1 MSEIDA
7 IRIRGIR
14 QNNLKGFDLELPLG
28 KLVVVTGLSGAG
40 KSSLVFETLHAEG
53 QRRYVETFSPY
64 TRQFMETLDRPD
76 VEEVENVRPSI
87 AISQGNT
94 VKTSRSSVGTMTELC
109 DYFKVWFC
117 HSAELH
123 DPATGKVI
131 KEETPE
137 SVWLD
142 AQARWGGKT
151 VLVTFTVPLPDN
163 LPAETVLD
171 GLLSQGYARVLVDG
185 AGVKTGELSPA
196 NIQGKERL
204 AIIQDRVKLQDANRA
219 RFLEAAEWAFK
230 YGKESLALYSSE
242 GEKLEVYQQG
252 LRSPETGQVF
262 KLPSPALF
270 SFNSAVGACPKCR
283 GFGRTIE
290 TDYRLV
296 IPDPG
301 KTLKQGAIRAFQGKV
316 YSECQKDLMR
326 AAAENGIP
334 TDVPWEDLPPVH
346 QAFVLDGEK
355 DYVEDSGQWYGV
367 KRFFDWQEGRTYKM
381 HVRVFLSRYRAY
393 VACPDCGGT
402 RFQPEALNWR
412 WQGKSLPELYQ
423 LPIEDLR
430 ALLAPLE
437 THFLSVKSNP
447 VDLAARSILSRLDY
461 LVQVGVGYLT
471 LDRTS
476 RTLSGGESQRV
487 NLTACLGTSLTDT
500 LFVLDEPSIG
510 LHSRDIDRLLGILRR
525 LVDAGN
531 TVVVV
536 EHDEAVMRAADHILE
551 LGPKPG
557 AEGGKLTFSGPYRK
571 ILKAKSSWTGDYLS
585 GRRDIA
591 VPEKRRKVG
600 GKGQPVL
607 KIRGASK
614 NNLRKLDLDIPLG
627 CLVGISG
634 VSGSGK
640 STLLGNVIHQG
651 VLNQL
656 GKSAMDMAV
665 TKELSIVGRAFSE
678 VVMVGQEAVSKTPRS
693 NTALYTKTWEIIR
706 ELYARTDAAKIEGF
720 TGSTFSFNSGNGRCP
735 RCEGLGVEKIE
746 MQFLSDIY
754 IKCPDCE
761 GKRFQPEVLEI
772 LYDGKNVHEVLGLT
786 VTEAVSFFKKT
797 PGVVNRLKAL
807 EAVGLGYLTL
817 GQPLNTL
824 SGGESQRLK
833 LVKYLNDF
841 GEGETGALILLD
853 EPTTGLHRHDIAKLV
868 EVLQDLV
875 RQGHSVLVIEHQM
888 DILKSV
894 DWLIEMGPESG
905 DGGGKVVAQGT
916 PEELAKMK
924 VLTAPWLQDA
934 ILGGGKEEG
943 ELLLAAETQAPYG
956 KKRDGRRDV
965 VRVIGAREHNLRGLD
980 IEIPH
985 RLTTVVTGVSGSG
998 KSTLA
1003 FDIIFAEGQRR
1014 FLESIS
1020 SYTRQFVEQLPKPDL
1035 DSLEGIAPTVAI
1047 EQRVTRGTRKST
1059 VSTITEVAHYLRL
1072 LYARAGVQYNPKT
1085 GNPVGGQSA
1094 ELLKDKLTSQIAGL
1108 RPKEPHLFLCAPV
1121 IRGRKGH
1128 HEPLANWARNHGYK
1142 ILRIDGILVPLSKF
1156 EKLNRYQEHDID
1168 LVVEDYGKN
1177 GCELDN
1183 KNPNALA
1190 EAVDFSLRLA
1200 LKQGKG
1206 AAFLYNPRTSET
1218 IQWYSTTRTDPE
1230 TGESFPEL
1238 DPKHFSW
1245 NSPKGWCKECR
1256 GFGILDQDYY
1266 QGKGDTSHDI
1276 PCPSCGGSRLS
1287 ELSRAVHLPLREGT
1301 VTLPELL
1308 AMDSAGLLRT
1318 LDKLKLDG
1326 RGQAVAT
1333 DIIPQIRERLDFM
1346 EEVGLGYLGMDRST
1360 STLSGGEAQRIRLA
1374 SQLGANLSGVLYVLD
1389 EPTIGLHPR
1398 DNDRLLESIH
1408 SLKARGNTILV
1419 VEHDE
1424 TTMRQADKILDLGPG
1439 AGIHGG
1445 QLLAHGT
1452 LEELMET
1459 EGSLTGKYLKEGIT
1473 HPLNGSRRK
1482 LPAKWKATQKTQQ
1495 WLVLKEARLRNHKGD
1510 DLHIPLGRLTAVCG
1524 VSGSGKST
1532 LIRDLLHPAIETAIK
1547 AKKKMVSG
1555 KQVMDDTGLMAADRV
1570 SPPLDRLYNGDIFKS
1585 VIEVDQDPIGKT
1597 PRSTPA
1603 TYLGA
1608 FDLIRDFFAGLP
1620 TSKVRGY
1627 TASTYSFNTKSG
1639 RCETCKGVGRVKLE
1653 MNFLSD
1659 TYVQCDDCNGRRYG
1673 PQLEDI
1679 RWKGKSLA
1687 DVLEMDFETAAGFFE
1702 FHPRLKEMMELMVET
1717 GLGYLTLGQ
1726 SSPTLSGGEAQRL
1739 KLATEIAKGLQNHRE
1754 RKRGLVPQHFMVLEE
1769 PTIGL
1774 HLSDCEKLIH
1784 MLHRLVDLGHTVVVI
1799 EHNPEILAEADYLVE
1814 VGPDGGDA
1822 GGHILYQ
1829 GEPGGILK
1837 SKESPTAP
1845 YLEGML
1851 KG

>member
-1 MSEIDA
+1 MTDVEA

-76 VEEVENVRPSI
+76 VEAVENVRPSI

-94 VKTSRSSVGTMTELC
+94 VKTSRSCVGTMTELC

-117 HSAELH
+117 HCAELR
-123 DPATGKVI
+123 DPATGKVV

-137 SVWLD
+137 SVWED
-142 AQARWGGKT
+142 AQANWPEE
-151 VLVTFTVPLPDN
+151 VLLVTFSVGLPDN
-163 LPAETVLD
+163 LPAETVLE
-171 GLLSQGYARVLVDG
+171 GLLSQGYARVLLDG
-185 AGVKTGELSPA
+185 KGVKTEKLKPEDLD
-196 NIQGKERL
+196 GKDSLR
-204 AIIQDRVKLQDANRA
+204 IIQDRIRVKGVNRA

-230 YGKESLALYSSE
+230 YGKESLAVCSE
-242 GEKLEVYQQG
+242 SGGVLGEYQQG
-252 LRSPETGQVF
+252 LRSNETGQVF

-290 TDYRLV
+290 TDYNLV
-296 IPDPG
+296 IPDPR
-301 KTLKQGAIRAFQGKV
+301 KSLKQGAIRAFQGKV
-316 YSECQKDLMR
+316 YSECQKDLLR
-326 AAAENGIP
+326 SAEENGIP
-334 TDVPWEDLPPVH
+334 VDVPWEDLSPVH

-355 DYVEDSGQWYGV
+355 DYIEDNGQWYGV
-367 KRFFDWQEGRTYKM
+367 KRFFEWQEGRTYKM

-393 VACPDCGGT
+393 VPCPDCGGT
-402 RFQPEALNWR
+402 RFQPEALYWR
-412 WQGKSLPELYQ
+412 WQGKTLPGLYN
-423 LPIEDLR
+423 LPIGDLR
-430 ALLAPLE
+430 ELLAPLE
-437 THFLSVKSNP
+437 EHLLAGRNSP
-447 VDLAARSILSRLDY
+447 VDLAARAILSRLDY
-461 LVQVGVGYLT
+461 LVQVGVEYLT
-471 LDRTS
+471 LNRTS

-487 NLTACLGTSLTDT
+487 NLTACLGTALTDT

-536 EHDEAVMRAADHILE
+536 EHDEAVMRAADHLLE

-557 AEGGKLTFSGPYRK
+557 SGGGQLTFSGTYAN
-571 ILKAKSSWTGDYLS
+571 ILQSKDSLTGDYLA
-585 GRRDIA
+585 GRRDIELPA
-591 VPEKRRKVG
+591 KRRIANGSGKPYLKV
-600 GKGQPVL
+600 
-607 KIRGASK
+607 RGASK
-614 NNLRKLDLDIPLG
+614 NNLENLDLDIPLG
-627 CLVGISG
+627 CLVGVSG

-651 VLNQL
+651 VLQQL
-656 GKSAMDMAV
+656 GKSAMDMAP
-665 TKELSIVGRAFSE
+665 TRELAVVGTEFSE
-678 VVMVGQEAVSKTPRS
+678 VVLVGQEAVSKTPRS

-706 ELYARTDAAKIEGF
+706 ELYARTDAAKIEGYV
-720 TGSTFSFNSGNGRCP
+720 GSTFSFNSGNGRCQ

-754 IKCPDCE
+754 VKCPDCD
-761 GKRFQPEVLEI
+761 GKRFQHEVLEI
-772 LYDGKNVHEVLGLT
+772 LYEGKNVHEVLGLT
-786 VTEAVSFFKKT
+786 VDEAIVFFKKT
-797 PGVVNRLKAL
+797 PGVVNRLKPL

-833 LVKYLNDF
+833 LVKYLNQF
-841 GEGETGALILLD
+841 GDGDIGALILLD
-853 EPTTGLHRHDIAKLV
+853 EPTTGLHRHDISKLV
-868 EVLQDLV
+868 DVLQSLV
-875 RQGHSVLVIEHQM
+875 GQGHSVIVIEHQM
-888 DILKSV
+888 DVLKSV

-905 DGGGKVVAQGT
+905 GSGGKAVAEGT
-916 PEELAKMK
+916 PDALAQKK
-924 VLTAPWLQDA
+924 ILTAPWLQDA
-934 ILGGGKEEG
+934 ILGREEPVLMAAEEG
-943 ELLLAAETQAPYG
+943 STFG
-956 KKRDGRRDV
+956 KGGRRKRDT
-965 VRVIGAREHNLRGLD
+965 VRVLGAREHNLCGLD

-985 RLTTVVTGVSGSG
+985 RQTTVVTGVSGSG

-1059 VSTITEVAHYLRL
+1059 VATITEVAHYLRL
-1072 LYARAGVQYNPKT
+1072 LYARAGVQYNPRT

-1094 ELLKDKLTSQIAGL
+1094 ELLKAKLTNQIAAL
-1108 RPKEPHLFLCAPV
+1108 RSKEPHLYLCAPV

-1128 HEPLANWARNHGYK
+1128 HEPLANWALNHGYK
-1142 ILRIDGILVPLSKF
+1142 ILRIDGEMVNLSAF
-1156 EKLNRYQEHDID
+1156 QKLNRYQEHDID
-1168 LVVEDYGKN
+1168 LVVEDYGKS

-1183 KNPNALA
+1183 KNPNALE
-1190 EAVDFSLRLA
+1190 EAVEFSLRLA

-1206 AAFLYNPRTSET
+1206 AAFLFNPKTDET
-1218 IQWYSTTRTDPE
+1218 VQWYSTTRTDPE

-1245 NSPKGWCKECR
+1245 NSSKGWCKDCR
-1256 GFGILDQDYY
+1256 GFGIMDEDYY
-1266 QGKGDTSHDI
+1266 QGKGDTAHDI

-1287 ELSRAVHLPLREGT
+1287 ELSRAVHLPLGKGT

-1308 AMDSAGLLRT
+1308 SMDSATLLRT
-1318 LDKLKLDG
+1318 LDTLKLDK

-1333 DIIPQIRERLDFM
+1333 DILPQIRERLDFM

-1408 SLKARGNTILV
+1408 SLKAKGNTILV

-1424 TTMRQADKILDLGPG
+1424 TTMRQADKILDLGPR

-1452 LEELMET
+1452 LDELMET
-1459 EGSLTGKYLKEGIT
+1459 EGSLTGKYLKEGIQ
-1473 HPLNGSRRK
+1473 HPLHGKRRK
-1482 LPAKWKATQKTQQ
+1482 LPANWKTTQKTPQ

-1510 DLHIPLGRLTAVCG
+1510 DLQVPLGRLTTVCG

-1547 AKKKMVSG
+1547 AKKKMVTG
-1555 KQVMDDTGLMAADRV
+1555 KQVMDTTGLTAADRV
-1570 SPPLDRLYNGDIFKS
+1570 SPPLARLYNGNVFKS

-1608 FDLIRDFFAGLP
+1608 FDLIREFFAGLP

-1627 TASTYSFNTKSG
+1627 TASTFSFNTKNG

-1653 MNFLSD
+1653 MNFLAD
-1659 TYVQCDDCNGRRYG
+1659 TYVQCEDCNGRRYG

-1679 RWKGKSLA
+1679 CWKGKSLA
-1687 DVLEMDFETAAGFFE
+1687 DILDMDFEAAAEFFD

-1822 GGHILYQ
+1822 GGRILYQ
-1829 GEPGGILK
+1829 GVPEGLLEN
-1837 SKESPTAP
+1837 SSSPTAK
-1845 YLEGML
+1845 YLEGL
-1851 KG
+1851 LR

>member
-1 MSEIDA
+1 MSDVEA

-94 VKTSRSSVGTMTELC
+94 VKTSRSCVGTMTELC

-123 DPATGKVI
+123 DPATGKVV
-131 KEETPE
+131 KEETPD
-137 SVWLD
+137 SVWEDAMAKWLD
-142 AQARWGGKT
+142 E
-151 VLVTFTVPLPDN
+151 VLLVSFSVPVPDN
-163 LPAETVLD
+163 LPAETVLE
-171 GLLSQGYARVLVDG
+171 GLLSQGYARVLLDG
-185 AGVKTGELSPA
+185 KGVKTEKLNPVD
-196 NIQGKERL
+196 IEGKGTL
-204 AIIQDRVKLQDANRA
+204 QIIQDRVRIKEGNRA

-230 YGKESLALYSSE
+230 YGKEALTLFSE
-242 GEKLEVYQQG
+242 SGEKLAVHQKG
-252 LRSPETGQVF
+252 LRSPETDQVF

-270 SFNSAVGACPKCR
+270 SFNSAVGACSKCR

-296 IPDPG
+296 IPDPR
-301 KTLKQGAIRAFQGKV
+301 KSIKQGVIRAFQGKV
-316 YSECQKDLMR
+316 YSECQKDLLR
-326 AAAENGIP
+326 AAEENGIP
-334 TDVPWEDLPPVH
+334 LDVPWEEMSPVH
-346 QAFVLDGEK
+346 QAFVLDGEE

-367 KRFFDWQEGRTYKM
+367 KRFFDWQESRTYKM

-393 VACPDCGGT
+393 VPCPDCEGT
-402 RFQPEALNWR
+402 RFQPEALYWR
-412 WQGKSLPELYQ
+412 WQGKRLPDLYNLPVGELR
-423 LPIEDLR
+423 E
-430 ALLAPLE
+430 LLTPLE
-437 THFLSVKSNP
+437 DHLIAGRNNP
-447 VDLAARSILSRLDY
+447 VDLAARAILSRLDY
-461 LVQVGVGYLT
+461 LIQVGVEYLT
-471 LDRTS
+471 LNRTS

-536 EHDEAVMRAADHILE
+536 EHDEAVMRSADHILE

-557 AEGGKLTFSGPYRK
+557 SEGGNLTFAGTYK
-571 ILKAKSSWTGDYLS
+571 NILQSKSSLTGDYLAQ
-585 GRRDIA
+585 RRDIDL
-591 VPEKRRKVG
+591 PISRRKAK
-600 GKGQPVL
+600 GKGKPYL
-607 KIRGASK
+607 KIRGATK
-614 NNLRKLDLDIPLG
+614 NNLDNLDLDIPLG
-627 CLVGISG
+627 CLVGVSG

-640 STLLGNVIHQG
+640 STLLSNVIHQG
-651 VLNQL
+651 MLQKL
-656 GKSAMDMAV
+656 GKSAMDMAA
-665 TKELSIVGRAFSE
+665 TRELAVVGTEFSE
-678 VVMVGQEAVSKTPRS
+678 VVLVGQEAVSKTPRS

-706 ELYARTDAAKIEGF
+706 ELFARTEAAKIEGF
-720 TGSTFSFNSGNGRCP
+720 VGSTFSFNSGNGRCQS
-735 RCEGLGVEKIE
+735 CEGLGVEKIE

-754 IKCPDCE
+754 VKCPDCE
-761 GKRFQPEVLEI
+761 GKRFQHEVLEI
-772 LYDGKNVHEVLGLT
+772 LYEGKNVHEVLGLT
-786 VTEAVSFFKKT
+786 VDEAIKFFKKT

-807 EAVGLGYLTL
+807 EAVGLGYLAL

-833 LVKYLNDF
+833 LVKYLNTF
-841 GEGETGALILLD
+841 GEGEAGALILLD

-868 EVLQDLV
+868 EVLQSLV
-875 RQGHSVLVIEHQM
+875 VQGHSVLVIEHQM
-888 DILKSV
+888 DVLKSV

-905 DGGGKVVAQGT
+905 IGGGQAVAEGT
-916 PEELAKMK
+916 PETLAKENI
-924 VLTAPWLQDA
+924 LTAPWLQDA
-934 ILGGGKEEG
+934 MLGRGET
-943 ELLLAAETQAPYG
+943 ELLLAAEEQTPTKIS
-956 KKRDGRRDV
+956 KKGTMDA
-965 VRVIGAREHNLRGLD
+965 VRIIGAREHNLCGLD

-985 RLTTVVTGVSGSG
+985 RQTTVVTGVSGSG

-1059 VSTITEVAHYLRL
+1059 VATITEVAHYLRL

-1094 ELLKDKLTSQIAGL
+1094 ELLKDKLTARILES
-1108 RPKEPHLFLCAPV
+1108 REKEHRLYLCAPV
-1121 IRGRKGH
+1121 IKGRKGH
-1128 HEPLANWARNHGYK
+1128 HEPLANWTLNHGYK
-1142 ILRIDGILVPLSKF
+1142 ILRIDGELVKLSDF
-1156 EKLNRYQEHDID
+1156 QKLNRYQEHDID
-1168 LVVEDYGKN
+1168 LVVEDFGKS
-1177 GCELDN
+1177 GCELDPD
-1183 KNPNALA
+1183 NPNALE
-1190 EAVDFSLRLA
+1190 EAVEFSLRLA
-1200 LKQGKG
+1200 LKHGKG
-1206 AAFLYNPRTSET
+1206 SAFLYNPRTSET
-1218 IQWYSTTRTDPE
+1218 LQWYSTTRTDPE

-1245 NSPKGWCKECR
+1245 NSSKGWCKECR
-1256 GFGILDQDYY
+1256 GFGILDEDYY
-1266 QGKGDTSHDI
+1266 QGKGDTAHDI
-1276 PCPSCGGSRLS
+1276 PCPSCEGSRLS
-1287 ELSRAVHLPLREGT
+1287 ELSRAVHLPLEKGT
-1301 VTLPELL
+1301 ATLPELL
-1308 AMDSAGLLRT
+1308 AMDSASLLQT
-1318 LDKLKLDG
+1318 LEKLKLDG
-1326 RGQAVAT
+1326 RGKAVAT
-1333 DIIPQIRERLDFM
+1333 DILPQIRERLDFM

-1408 SLKARGNTILV
+1408 SLKAKGNTILV

-1452 LEELMET
+1452 LDELMKT
-1459 EGSLTGKYLKEGIT
+1459 ECSLTGKYLKDGIP
-1473 HPLNGSRRK
+1473 HPLNGQRRK
-1482 LPAKWKATQKTQQ
+1482 LPPNWKATQKTPQ

-1510 DLHIPLGRLTAVCG
+1510 DLQIPLGRLTTVCG

-1532 LIRDLLHPAIETAIK
+1532 LIRDLLHPAIDTAIK
-1547 AKKKMVSG
+1547 SKKKMVTG
-1555 KQVMDDTGLMAADRV
+1555 KQVMDATGLTATDRV
-1570 SPPLDRLYNGDIFKS
+1570 SPPLARLYNGNVFKS
-1585 VIEVDQDPIGKT
+1585 VIEVDQNPIGKT

-1608 FDLIRDFFAGLP
+1608 FDLIREFFSGLP

-1627 TASTYSFNTKSG
+1627 TPSTFSFNTKNG

-1653 MNFLSD
+1653 MNFLAD
-1659 TYVQCDDCNGRRYG
+1659 TYVQCEDCNGQRYG

-1687 DVLEMDFETAAGFFE
+1687 DVLEMDFEAAAEFFD

-1822 GGHILYQ
+1822 GGQILYQ
-1829 GEPGGILK
+1829 GEPEGILELK
-1837 SKESPTAP
+1837 DSPTSK
-1845 YLEGML
+1845 YLKDLIG
-1851 KG
+1851 